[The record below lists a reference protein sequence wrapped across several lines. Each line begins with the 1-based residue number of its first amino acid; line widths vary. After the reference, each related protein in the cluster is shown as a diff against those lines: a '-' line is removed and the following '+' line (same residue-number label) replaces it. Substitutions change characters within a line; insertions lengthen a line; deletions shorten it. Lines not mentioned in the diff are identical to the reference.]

1 MTAPA
6 PGTTAPDHDTAGSL
20 RPPPGP
26 HARATR
32 AGRPRPAALLREG
45 VLTARAQPVA
55 TLTATL
61 VVAMVCF
68 VVLVTTGRA
77 AAAERAV
84 IASIDSV
91 GTRLV
96 TTTDNTGSAGID
108 PSAVDDVAGLAGVTW
123 ALGLGPAEDVANADR
138 PSAIGTPMRAYV
150 GPLPDEVTVTAGR
163 LPRAPG
169 EAVVS
174 ASAAAALG
182 LLDGVGA
189 VTSSG
194 ARVAVVGQVALN
206 GPLATFDGSVL
217 RLAGPDS
224 DLPLRYLYVVVDHAD
239 QAPDIARAIEAV
251 LPVAEPSAVEIET
264 STGVLALRDVVAGTL
279 GASARQLM
287 AGVLGVGLVLTTVTM
302 LGAVAGR
309 RRELGRRRALGA
321 SRSAVVV
328 LVLAQ
333 SAVAG
338 VAGVLIGVAAGL
350 AVARFMLDAMPSAGF
365 VLGVAALALL
375 VTLAGSAPPALAAA
389 LRDPVR
395 ILRVP

>member
-1 MTAPA
+1 MTAHATRPTA
-6 PGTTAPDHDTAGSL
+6 PGQDAGAAAGAPADRA
-20 RPPPGP
+20 P
-26 HARATR
+26 ART
-32 AGRPRPAALLREG
+32 GLPRPGALLREG
-45 VLTARAQPVA
+45 ILTARAQPVA
-55 TLTATL
+55 TVTATL

-68 VVLVTTGRA
+68 VVLVTTGRT

-96 TTTDNTGSAGID
+96 TVTDSTGSAGIA
-108 PSAVDDVAGLAGVTW
+108 PSAVADVAGLDGIAW
-123 ALGLGPAEDVANADR
+123 ALGLGPAEDVDNADR
-138 PSAIGTPMRAYV
+138 PSAIGTPMRSYV
-150 GPLPDEVTVTAGR
+150 GPLPGDVTVTAGR
-163 LPRAPG
+163 LPRDPG

-174 ASAAAALG
+174 ASAASALG

-189 VTSSG
+189 ITSSG
-194 ARVAVVGQVALN
+194 TRVAVVGQVDLA

-217 RLAGPDS
+217 RLAGPDT
-224 DLPLRYLYVVVDHAD
+224 DVPLRYLYAVVDHAD
-239 QAPDIARAIEAV
+239 QAPALARAVEAV
-251 LPVAEPSAVEIET
+251 LPVAEPSAVEVET
-264 STGVLALRDVVAGTL
+264 SAGVIALRGVVAGTL
-279 GASARQLM
+279 GASSRQLM
-287 AGVLGVGLVLTTVTM
+287 AGVLGAGLVLTTVTM

-333 SAVAG
+333 SAIAG
-338 VAGVLIGVAAGL
+338 VAGAAIGTAAGL
-350 AVARFMLDAMPSAGF
+350 AVVRVMLDATPSAGF
-365 VLGVAALALL
+365 VVGVAALALL

>member
-6 PGTTAPDHDTAGSL
+6 PGTATPDHGADARR
-20 RPPPGP
+20 RPPDP
-26 HARATR
+26 AQRVRT
-32 AGRPRPAALLREG
+32 GRPRSTALLHEG
-45 VLTARAQPVA
+45 ILTARAQPVA
-55 TLTATL
+55 TITATL

-68 VVLVTTGRA
+68 VVLVTTGRT

-96 TTTDNTGSAGID
+96 TATDSTGSAGIH
-108 PSAVDDVAGLAGVTW
+108 PSAVDDVAALEGVTW

-138 PSAIGTPMRAYV
+138 PSAIGTPMRSYV
-150 GPLPDEVTVTAGR
+150 GPLPDEVALTAGR

-169 EAVVS
+169 EAV
-174 ASAAAALG
+174 AGARAGAALG

-189 VTSSG
+189 VTSAG
-194 ARVAVVGQVALN
+194 ARVAVVGQVALD
-206 GPLATFDGSVL
+206 GPLATLDGSVL
-217 RLAGPDS
+217 RLAEPDT
-224 DLPLRYLYVVVDHAD
+224 DLPLRYVYVVVDHAD
-239 QAPDIARAIEAV
+239 QAPDLALAVEAV
-251 LPVAEPSAVEIET
+251 LPVAEPSALEIET
-264 STGVLALRDVVAGTL
+264 SAGVLALRDVVAGTL

-302 LGAVAGR
+302 LGAVAAR

-333 SAVAG
+333 SAVAAVVG
-338 VAGVLIGVAAGL
+338 AVIGTAAGL
-350 AVARFMLDAMPSAGF
+350 AVVRLILDATPSAGF